1 MNKYEFTIMNWDT
14 PIMHVILDLDSDYIS
29 TERLTEDKK
38 YQVFGFE
45 PNKAQMFR
53 FLEMRCFERT
63 RPDTKQLLA
72 GMGLDSYN
80 PYEIVKKSHGFTYD
94 DQIWIKFPGECLK
107 WKDVNLNGRV

>member
-45 PNKAQMFR
+45 PNKAQMFT
-53 FLEMRCFERT
+53 FL
-63 RPDTKQLLA
+63 
-72 GMGLDSYN
+72 
-80 PYEIVKKSHGFTYD
+80 
-94 DQIWIKFPGECLK
+94 
-107 WKDVNLNGRV
+107 